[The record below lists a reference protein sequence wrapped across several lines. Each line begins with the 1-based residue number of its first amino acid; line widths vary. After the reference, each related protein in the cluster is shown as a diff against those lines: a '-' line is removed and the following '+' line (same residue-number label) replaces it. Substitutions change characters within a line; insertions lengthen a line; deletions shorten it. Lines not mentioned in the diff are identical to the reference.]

1 MFENPTFTLGAV
13 AYTAIGAAVIW
24 GKMGRTKLKAYVLSD
39 VVNRLPLGIKFR
51 SLIEFIVF
59 VTLGCAVGIGVAQPT
74 NARQALTAGIAWTSF
89 FSIPRGTN
97 KSPKQNRVSN

>member
-13 AYTAIGAAVIW
+13 TYTAIGAAVIW
-24 GKMGRTKLKAYVLSD
+24 AKMGRAKLKAYVLSD
-39 VVNRLPLGIKFR
+39 IVNRLPLSVKLR
-51 SLIEFIVF
+51 SLIEFIIF

-89 FSIPRGTN
+89 FSIPRAIK
-97 KSPKQNRVSN
+97 KSPKQNRFST